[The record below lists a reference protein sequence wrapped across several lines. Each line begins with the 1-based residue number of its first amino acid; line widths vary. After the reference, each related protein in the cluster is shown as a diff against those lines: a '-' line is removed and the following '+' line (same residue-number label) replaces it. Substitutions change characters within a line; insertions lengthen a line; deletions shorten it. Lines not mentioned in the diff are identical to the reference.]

1 MGASQS
7 AKTKKDIQILNGVT
21 MDFVAKVSTS
31 INAPTIQKM
40 SLSIVADGPDSSV
53 SGISLDQ
60 KAKVSISAVSKIAQS
75 ADLKQE
81 LVTKLRD
88 SMKTNQMDA
97 AISNT
102 TSDQDLK
109 QVIDNSV
116 QQTFTSE
123 SVMEM
128 NASIEQD
135 MAITLIAKNGGQV
148 ADMILSQEAEMIAD
162 LSQDVTA
169 GIVNQLSSK
178 TDTASESSSAVDSQA
193 AGVIDSAGG
202 VVGNV
207 TSMVSDVAGSLG
219 LGIIS
224 TMMIPILII
233 IAIII
238 FVIIMKNMS
247 ASGGGDGGSGIM
259 SDVYGG
265 MSNALLSMTP
275 SFSLMSHP
283 I

>member
-148 ADMILSQEAEMIAD
+148 DDMILSQEAEMIAD

-247 ASGGGDGGSGIM
+247 SSGGGNGGIM
-259 SDVYGG
+259 SNVYGG
-265 MSNALLSMTP
+265 MSNALMSMTP

-283 I
+283 M